1 MSFRGKSRRKK
12 KEGGEEGG
20 GDPKY
25 VPLKS
30 SHFSCQS
37 LTGLPTYSIPSF
49 HQRGIFSN
57 ICGKCS
63 TKATSGT
70 SKEFFTI
77 KVRNIEN
84 HDFQAFP

>member
-1 MSFRGKSRRKK
+1 VASLGERRRRE
-12 KEGGEEGG
+12 EGGEG

-30 SHFSCQS
+30 SHFSWQS

-63 TKATSGT
+63 TKETSGT
-70 SKEFFTI
+70 SKGIF
-77 KVRNIEN
+77 
-84 HDFQAFP
+84 HH